1 MYHNTHQAKILMA
14 LFGNLKYK
22 IYIFFNVHDNIM
34 EKIHYGSNLI
44 LIQWLDEKD
53 WIKSMH
59 MYNI

>member
-1 MYHNTHQAKILMA
+1 MGK
-14 LFGNLKYK
+14 
-22 IYIFFNVHDNIM
+22 V
-34 EKIHYGSNLI
+34 HYGSNLI